1 MKKLK
6 LSNCEI
12 IYYNKVIPEL
22 MKVKNELKKAIDQYD
37 ANLQLL
43 NLLFNIFFGDN
54 SVEKT
59 ILLGISIDDL
69 NQNNETYY
77 RNKYKELELWILK
90 FKNQ

>member
-12 IYYNKVIPEL
+12 IYYNTPEL

-43 NLLFNIFFGDN
+43 NIFFGDN
-54 SVEKT
+54 SVIIEKT

-77 RNKYKELELWILK
+77 RNKYKELELWFLK